1 MIFGSGFL
9 KGDWGGGGGGN
20 KRAIVFRDEVYV

>member
-9 KGDWGGGGGGN
+9 KGDWGGGGN
-20 KRAIVFRDEVYV
+20 KRAIVFRDEVHV